1 MLISDWSSDVCSSD
15 LTGGS
20 VSSIGDDFGGG
31 LYSTGAGSKITATDL
46 AIAVQRQR
54 ISAAN
59 KPIGVGVEAV
69 RGGLVELTRGSVTT
83 LNDWNDGL
91 LAYRATMTTNG
102 TAIKTNGL
110 ASTGV
115 KSWREVSDR
124 QSKRLNSSNQCDYR

>member
-1 MLISDWSSDVCSSD
+1 M
-15 LTGGS
+15 
-20 VSSIGDDFGGG
+20 
-31 LYSTGAGSKITATDL
+31 
-46 AIAVQRQR
+46 AVQRQR
-54 ISAAN
+54 IRAAN

-102 TAIKTNGL
+102 TDTKTNGL

-115 KSWREVSDR
+115 KSWRAVYGYLGAVDNTTLTGVR
-124 QSKRLNSSNQCDYR
+124 VTTLTNATNGRLAQHSRTSFTATNKANHN